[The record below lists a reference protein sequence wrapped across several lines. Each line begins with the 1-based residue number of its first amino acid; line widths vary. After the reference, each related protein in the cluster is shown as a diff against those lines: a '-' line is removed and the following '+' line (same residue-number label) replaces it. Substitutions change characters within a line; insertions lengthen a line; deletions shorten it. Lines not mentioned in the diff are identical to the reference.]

1 MLKKLRIKNRDIY
14 ESAYASYE
22 GQELTH
28 NTFKSEVFPLKATQ
42 CETLKILTS
51 KKMLWRLPV
60 ALAQVKASNTSEN
73 LLIKSHKLYVLCNEQ
88 KKLLK
93 KYVTI

>member
-51 KKMLWRLPV
+51 KKML
-60 ALAQVKASNTSEN
+60 
-73 LLIKSHKLYVLCNEQ
+73 
-88 KKLLK
+88 
-93 KYVTI
+93 